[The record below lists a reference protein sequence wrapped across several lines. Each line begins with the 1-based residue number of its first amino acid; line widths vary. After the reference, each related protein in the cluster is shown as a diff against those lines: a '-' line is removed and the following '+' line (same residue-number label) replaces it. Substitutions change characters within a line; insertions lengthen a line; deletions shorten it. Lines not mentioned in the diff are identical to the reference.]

1 MGICCT
7 HSHFCSLS
15 KAVGPSYNYGQDQ
28 ERYEFTA
35 TPCTTQGQDTNW
47 CSFYPILQLEGVS
60 QFSHSD
66 GALCRPRG
74 LQHARPPCPSTTLG
88 ACSNSCPLNRWCHP
102 AISSSVVP
110 FSSCLQSF
118 PASGSFPRNQ
128 FFISVEGVPTCS
140 FCPNPSWLCA
150 SLSQRKLRNDWGL
163 V

>member
-1 MGICCT
+1 MGVCCI

-35 TPCTTQGQDTNW
+35 TPCSTWGQDMIW
-47 CSFYPILQLEGVS
+47 CSFYPISQLEGVS
-60 QFSHSD
+60 QFSRSV

-74 LQHARPPCPSTTLG
+74 LQHARPPCPSTTPG

-118 PASGSFPRNQ
+118 PASGSFPRSQ
-128 FFISVEGVPTCS
+128 FFASVEGVPTCS

-150 SLSQRKLRNDWGL
+150 SLSQRKLRNDWSL